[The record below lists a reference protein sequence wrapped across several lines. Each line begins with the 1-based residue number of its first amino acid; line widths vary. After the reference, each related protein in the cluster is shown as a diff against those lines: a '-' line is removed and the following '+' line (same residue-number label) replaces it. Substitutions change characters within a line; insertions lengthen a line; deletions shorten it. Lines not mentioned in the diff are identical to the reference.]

1 MQGSE
6 IPRTVGKSSFD
17 HLSQPFSRADSQ
29 VSCFRRIWE
38 SEAILDNLGYTN
50 LNRQLSRFLE
60 TIPDKL
66 ACRGGDLN
74 SRTRS

>member
-6 IPRTVGKSSFD
+6 IPRTVDKSSFD
-17 HLSQPFSRADSQ
+17 HLSQPFSRANNQ
-29 VSCFRRIWE
+29 VSCFGRIRE

-60 TIPDKL
+60 TTQHVV
-66 ACRGGDLN
+66 GEMN